1 MCPRWLEHLGY
12 VDLQVLIINKQA
24 KKKKKPISLRSRP
37 ANVYFCRLIIIP
49 LHSLPAPLYAQ
60 YSEDRFSA

>member
-1 MCPRWLEHLGY
+1 MARTFGVCRPASTHY
-12 VDLQVLIINKQA
+12 KQTS